1 MTEIHSLWF
10 SASFKIPGTALKKW
24 PNILTKQRL
33 RMIALDALHSQNTM
47 ICIHVIIELKLLN
60 TDTIMKQFTKPW
72 NWLVAVMNSIW

>member
-1 MTEIHSLWF
+1 
-10 SASFKIPGTALKKW
+10 
-24 PNILTKQRL
+24 
-33 RMIALDALHSQNTM
+33 MIALDALHSQNTM